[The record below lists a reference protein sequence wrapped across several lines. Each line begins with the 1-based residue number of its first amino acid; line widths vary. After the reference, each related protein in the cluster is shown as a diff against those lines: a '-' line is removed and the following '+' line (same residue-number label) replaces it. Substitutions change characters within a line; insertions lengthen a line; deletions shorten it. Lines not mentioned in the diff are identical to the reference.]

1 MLETND
7 LLLSETEVPV
17 SDIQRVRYND
27 VEIPIVSS
35 IKVTEDMWGRIDIFI
50 MRQYSRLVLLPL
62 ILDFNG
68 YEDITDIKVGAVLD
82 LPNLSYM
89 NGVVEIIQDINNGEF
104 EVPGIALHGYDNLTK
119 EEHAATVQSNI
130 SQTASADVTTA
141 NPKLQVTVRKVKA
154 DLEKGTITF

>member
-50 MRQYSRLVLLPL
+50 MRQYSRLVPLPL

-89 NGVVEIIQDINNGEF
+89 NGVIEIIQDINNGDF
-104 EVPGIALHGYDNLTK
+104 EVPGVALHDYDNLTK

-130 SQTASADVTTA
+130 SKTASSDVTTA
-141 NPKLQVTVRKVKA
+141 NPKLKVTVRKVKA